1 MDQDDQEETHFSAH
15 MYKNTRIGTGSGI
28 PAINQDAIELQTT
41 EGQYEQQSFG
51 NRQHDGRN
59 INKENREKTIHI

>member
-41 EGQYEQQSFG
+41 RDNMSSKVLETDNTMAE
-51 NRQHDGRN
+51 
-59 INKENREKTIHI
+59 I